1 MVTRVSLLLLMI
13 VFAVTSSLSAL
24 SYIERWQNRNEY
36 GNCEV
41 SEILKGENISTVS
54 LSCISEPDENKRNAW
69 MRISVSKDETTLIYS
84 PTMPR
89 SYGED
94 PTFVPQS
101 FEELD
106 GKLAFKLPEP
116 PTDSV
121 NVRYRIDEEEF
132 REDAF
137 KPHQHFFYTYV
148 TKKFARD
155 ELSELITEI
164 ETANSIEFDI
174 DGEESPAVTIP
185 LEESEEAVKDF
196 RERIRLLDQ
205 QEDTDDEVE
214 E

>member
-1 MVTRVSLLLLMI
+1 M
-13 VFAVTSSLSAL
+13 
-24 SYIERWQNRNEY
+24 
-36 GNCEV
+36 
-41 SEILKGENISTVS
+41 
-54 LSCISEPDENKRNAW
+54 
-69 MRISVSKDETTLIYS
+69 
-84 PTMPR
+84 
-89 SYGED
+89 
-94 PTFVPQS
+94 
-101 FEELD
+101 
-106 GKLAFKLPEP
+106 
-116 PTDSV
+116 
-121 NVRYRIDEEEF
+121 
-132 REDAF
+132 
-137 KPHQHFFYTYV
+137 